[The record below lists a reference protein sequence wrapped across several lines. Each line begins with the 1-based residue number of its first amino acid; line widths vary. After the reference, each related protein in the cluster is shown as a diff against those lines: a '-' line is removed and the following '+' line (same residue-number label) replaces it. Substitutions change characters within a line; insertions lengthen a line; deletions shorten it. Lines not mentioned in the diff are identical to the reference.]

1 MNLPGYSMPKSY
13 DTEKGDLAKKSKEKA
28 KLVKQVNQAKTSNVT
43 SSVDKIDIV
52 PNPMVV
58 NDMESVIKSEVLLP
72 PDTPPKSKD
81 VEAGKDPA
89 SLFDENFKIY
99 TFRDT
104 NLFDV
109 IKSQAMIG
117 KSTGRLSHP
126 LPIKYSFTILGSS
139 GIRRGDM
146 FNIVGIP
153 EKYKKYG
160 LFQVNSVEHSIE
172 GMKWTTAI
180 EGLYRQTQ

>member
-1 MNLPGYSMPKSY
+1 MQKSY
-13 DTEKGDLAKKSKEKA
+13 DNNKGDLEKKSTEKA
-28 KLVKQVNQAKTSNVT
+28 KLQEQIKQNKTANVT

-52 PNPMVV
+52 PNPLVV
-58 NDMESVIKSEVLLP
+58 NDMKSVIKSEVLLP

-89 SLFDENFKIY
+89 SLFDKNFKIY

-109 IKSQAMIG
+109 IKNKAFLG

-146 FNIVGIP
+146 FNIIGIP

>member
-1 MNLPGYSMPKSY
+1 
-13 DTEKGDLAKKSKEKA
+13 
-28 KLVKQVNQAKTSNVT
+28 
-43 SSVDKIDIV
+43 
-52 PNPMVV
+52 
-58 NDMESVIKSEVLLP
+58 
-72 PDTPPKSKD
+72 
-81 VEAGKDPA
+81 
-89 SLFDENFKIY
+89 
-99 TFRDT
+99 
-104 NLFDV
+104 
-109 IKSQAMIG
+109 MIG

-146 FNIVGIP
+146 FNIIGIP